1 MPELP
6 DLVILARSMD
16 QALQARTIAATVV
29 NQPKSLN
36 LPPEEF
42 TRAVTGRTF
51 RQVRQRGKW
60 ALADLDRDWMI
71 AFNLGMGGELR
82 LHGADE
88 TPDPRRERVTFRLD
102 DGRQLWAHFWWFGM
116 VHVVPLSQLEAHP
129 QIGKLGPEPLADDFT
144 AERLARMLAG
154 RRGAIKKYLLDQ
166 SFVAGIGNV
175 YIQEMLWRAR
185 LHPLRPANTL
195 TPADVERLYT
205 AMRETLEKG
214 IRWNGGPGEQ
224 DVWGNPGRYHEHF
237 FDTFGEGKPCPA
249 CGATIQAI
257 RVGSTGSLICPQCQ
271 AWPL

>member
-1 MPELP
+1 VRLLHRTRLRVDTAEGDEAPGIGRPRRGPQRQHRLQVLHGARP
-6 DLVILARSMD
+6 LVREGHA
-16 QALQARTIAATVV
+16 
-29 NQPKSLN
+29 
-36 LPPEEF
+36 E
-42 TRAVTGRTF
+42 
-51 RQVRQRGKW
+51 
-60 ALADLDRDWMI
+60 
-71 AFNLGMGGELR
+71 GGELR

-249 CGATIQAI
+249 CGATILSI